1 MTLTEFLQS
10 LKTLNVTA
18 LVKDLRDVEICK
30 ISASSV
36 TALADDLETR
46 TINRWLINGATSIT
60 IVLNDEVISA

>member
-18 LVKDLRDVEICK
+18 LVKDLRDVEVCK

-60 IVLNDEVISA
+60 IVLNDEVVSA

>member
-60 IVLNDEVISA
+60 IVLNDEVVSA